1 METMLTLRTEG
12 REVGDYRGW
21 PLRQRLELLAL
32 TRGSRGAP
40 GATGV
45 ALGGDRSPPEVRL
58 ASGRIEPASQ
68 AGKEAPDPP
77 TQPSQPERAA
87 LAQAPGCA
95 ELPIRWNPRCP
106 RPNHAEH
113 GATERHSVDPYLEG
127 VLTLVVKAR
136 LRDSHD
142 LSRVEW

>member
-1 METMLTLRTEG
+1 VAG
-12 REVGDYRGW
+12 RFVSGSSSS
-21 PLRQRLELLAL
+21 PS
-32 TRGSRGAP
+32 TRGSRVCRRRSSRRP
-40 GATGV
+40 GK
-45 ALGGDRSPPEVRL
+45 RSITSQGPRLSL

-77 TQPSQPERAA
+77 TQPSQSERAA
-87 LAQAPGCA
+87 LQAPGCA
-95 ELPIRWNPRCP
+95 ELPTRWTPRCS

-113 GATERHSVDPYLEG
+113 GATERPSVDPYLEG